1 MAVVILVLLATALL
15 SAYVVVLRWD
25 LQQARSRTN
34 QHAVAG
40 GKPSNAPLPQVQGA
54 WGHRV
59 RRCCSLTE
67 FLPPLPDDRVAVG
80 RAVERLS
87 TATAACFRY

>member
-1 MAVVILVLLATALL
+1 MAVAILVLLATALL

-34 QHAVAG
+34 QHAMAG

-59 RRCCSLTE
+59 RRCSLTE
-67 FLPPLPDDRVAVG
+67 FFRRSSMTG
-80 RAVERLS
+80 SRRGGRLS
-87 TATAACFRY
+87 G